1 MNTMEIKN
9 LILDMGGVILDV
21 DYKKI
26 FLEFVKYDCNDM
38 QSFFTQQ
45 KQIPL
50 VDDFEKGLITPAVF
64 REEVRKLIGKNLEDR
79 VLDDIWNSM
88 VLGVRKEDVELIK
101 VLRKKYDK
109 VFLFSNTNEIH
120 VEYVKAMFFG
130 VMSYDV
136 FDTLFDKVY
145 FSNEIH
151 LRKPDEESFE
161 FVVEDAGV
169 EKEATMFIDDTEK
182 NILGAE
188 RVGLKTYLLDNNQ
201 TITQIFNKGII

>member
-1 MNTMEIKN
+1 MEIKN